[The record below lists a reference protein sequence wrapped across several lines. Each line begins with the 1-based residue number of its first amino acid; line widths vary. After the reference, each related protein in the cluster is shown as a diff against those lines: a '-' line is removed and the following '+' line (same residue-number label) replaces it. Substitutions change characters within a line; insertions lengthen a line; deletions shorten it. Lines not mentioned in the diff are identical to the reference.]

1 MTRHL
6 MMTRTAI
13 AAIATG
19 VFWSHSICHA
29 VVVINADPNPPQN
42 APFVSHS
49 KVYGDMMTG
58 MTVTAHFSNAPS
70 ETVPWLPTSNVQE
83 GHAMGAAGD
92 WKLSQAG
99 DTYSDPWTL
108 KYLGHQNGFLTGLT
122 LDGMA
127 AGRLRNQVVFDR
139 EKDHSGDIDGTPGS
153 FFGTEFSTTPDPYPH
168 FDIHVTYK
176 GEVAVSSSPNAYGD
190 IYRFLDIRFGGS
202 DDAPGHT
209 GPIGLDGYDINTLV
223 FVQDTDRLS
232 KVPEPSTLAMGA
244 LGIGMLAIRRR
255 RLGHP
260 IG

>member
-70 ETVPWLPTSNVQE
+70 ETVPWLATSNVQE

-139 EKDHSGDIDGTPGS
+139 EKDHSGDTDGTPGS

-190 IYRFLDIRFGGS
+190 IYRFLDIRFGGG